1 MRFSI
6 YIIIILSPGCFCF
19 YLWPAM
25 VSWFLSSCVTMW
37 WTRTC
42 PKLYL
47 RVYRRLF
54 LLDNWSLSI
63 WLWIIEA
70 AVSARKPAIWSLLK
84 QGRTVKDLSYE
95 FGICRNKMWPT
106 IDVIPGKS
114 ARDARNWRHH
124 FSFFYDQNFECQ
136 SCMRDAG
143 CYSSPSAISFINT
156 IESILYRTVW
166 KVSQMYQEVATKV
179 RPRS

>member
-1 MRFSI
+1 MSMNNWGQFAFGIHCGRIYNRLSLRFVHLD
-6 YIIIILSPGCFCF
+6 LSTGQ
-19 YLWPAM
+19 
-25 VSWFLSSCVTMW
+25 
-37 WTRTC
+37 
-42 PKLYL
+42 
-47 RVYRRLF
+47 
-54 LLDNWSLSI
+54 
-63 WLWIIEA
+63 A

-84 QGRTVKDLSYE
+84 QGRTVNDLSYE

-124 FSFFYDQNFECQ
+124 FIFFYDQNFECQ